1 MVTRTRAAPNPSS
14 VDARPGD
21 RPVGDGVAAHD
32 RPVRGKMYPRTRRRG
47 PTLSSDDTPGTAG
60 GGGTAAAGRPG
71 ADDPVAVELAAE
83 QASVDLRYSY
93 LDASLRRAVDSL
105 DRTRRGPTAGN
116 PGALTERDAFDAMY
130 AERIAALRA
139 AEDRLV
145 FGRMD
150 LAEDAPRYIG
160 RIGLSDDDQE
170 QVLYDW
176 RSPAAEPFYRA
187 TASQRLGVT
196 RRRHLTTSGREVT
209 RIEDDVLDIDA
220 HAESG
225 NVQGEGSLL
234 AALGAHRTGRMRD
247 IVATIQGEQDRII
260 RAPLAGVLVV
270 QGAPGCGKT
279 VVALHRAA
287 YLLYTHRE
295 RIAKAGVLV
304 VGPNRQFLRY
314 IEQVLPSL
322 GESSAVL
329 VTQGQL
335 YPGVDA
341 GPDSDR
347 RVAILKGDLR
357 MARMVQNAV
366 AAIPRVPD
374 QRIPLSVDGTTVTLT
389 PKIVESA
396 ISHARRGRKPHNE
409 ARRDFVL
416 DVLGKLAAQLAQKTR
431 VEITEYRDSLLEDLR
446 DSVDVRR
453 EINLCWMPWTPERLV
468 RRLFSDDR
476 RLSLAAPWLSAEE
489 RALLMRPTDS
499 PWEYGDVPILDEAAE
514 LLGVDDEPARLAAQR
529 AERESAA
536 ELAYARD
543 VVAQSG
549 SGMVTADMLVE
560 RYAGPRP
567 RASVADAET
576 DRTWVFG
583 HVVVDEA
590 QELSPMAW
598 RVVARRC
605 PSLSMTVVGDVNQ
618 TGNPAG
624 VTSWRSVFDVL
635 AKDRWSKETLTVNYR
650 TPRPVMELATAGLRA
665 AGVDPAH
672 VVSARD
678 GDEPR
683 TGRISALSELPD
695 VVGTELERAG
705 AGRVAVIAAAK
716 EVAAVGKVLAAAM
729 PDAVGVGDTAVDNR
743 IAVLSPTNAKGL
755 EFDAVVIVNPRTVAA
770 TEGSGPR
777 DLYVAATRT
786 TAHLLLLDVAT

>member
-1 MVTRTRAAPNPSS
+1 
-14 VDARPGD
+14 
-21 RPVGDGVAAHD
+21 VASGGAGWT
-32 RPVRGKMYPRTRRRG
+32 PAVPRRG
-47 PTLSSDDTPGTAG
+47 RALSTDGTGTTDGSTTPST
-60 GGGTAAAGRPG
+60 
-71 ADDPVAVELAAE
+71 ADDPVAAEQAAAE
-83 QASVDLRYSY
+83 QAAAELALEQAAVDLRYSY
-93 LDASLRRAVDSL
+93 LDAGLSRAITSL

-150 LAEDAPRYIG
+150 LAADVPRYIG

-187 TASQRLGVT
+187 TATHRLGIT
-196 RRRHLTTSGREVT
+196 RRRHLTTAGREVT
-209 RIEDDVLDIDA
+209 HIEDDVLDVDA
-220 HAESG
+220 HAGSG
-225 NVQGEGSLL
+225 VQGAGSLL

-260 RAPLAGVLVV
+260 RSPLAGVLVV

-295 RIAKAGVLV
+295 RIAQAGVLV

-341 GPDSDR
+341 GPDTDR

-357 MARMVQNAV
+357 MSRMVQNAV
-366 AAIPRVPD
+366 AGITRVPD
-374 QRIPLSVDGTTVTLT
+374 TRIPLHVDGVTITLT

-396 ISHARRGRKPHNE
+396 IIHARRSRKPHNE

-416 DVLGKLAAQLAQKTR
+416 DVLGKLVTQLAQKTK
-431 VEITEYRDSLLEDLR
+431 VDITEYRDSLLEDLR

-453 EINLCWMPWTPERLV
+453 EVNLCWMPWTPEKLV
-468 RRLFSDDR
+468 RRLFSDER
-476 RLSLAAPWLSAEE
+476 RLARSAPWLTAEE
-489 RALLMRPTDS
+489 RALLLRPADAA
-499 PWEYGDVPILDEAAE
+499 WEYGDVPILDEAAE
-514 LLGVDDEPARLAAQR
+514 LLGVDDEPARLAALR
-529 AERESAA
+529 AERETAS
-536 ELAYARD
+536 EMSYARD
-543 VVAQSG
+543 VAAASG
-549 SGMVTADMLVE
+549 SGMVTADMLIE
-560 RYAGPRP
+560 RYAGQRS
-567 RASVADAET
+567 RASVADAEN

-583 HVVVDEA
+583 HAVVDEA

-624 VTSWRSVFDVL
+624 VTSWRSVFDSL
-635 AKDRWSKETLTVNYR
+635 AKDRWTMETLTVNYR
-650 TPRPVMELATAGLRA
+650 TPRPVMELATQGLLDAGIEA
-665 AGVDPAH
+665 AT

-683 TGRISALSELPD
+683 GGHIGTLDELPR
-695 VVGTELERAG
+695 VVAAELARAAG
-705 AGRVAVIAAAK
+705 GRVAVIAATS
-716 EVAAVGKVLAAAM
+716 EVRAVGEVLASAM
-729 PDAVGVGDTAVDNR
+729 PDDVGVGDSAVDNR

-755 EFDAVVIVNPRTVAA
+755 EFDAVVIVNPATVGD

-777 DLYVAATRT
+777 DLYVATTRT
-786 TAHLLLLDVAT
+786 TAHLLLLDVDG

>member
-1 MVTRTRAAPNPSS
+1 M
-14 VDARPGD
+14 
-21 RPVGDGVAAHD
+21 PVGDGAA
-32 RPVRGKMYPRTRRRG
+32 
-47 PTLSSDDTPGTAG
+47 SPG
-60 GGGTAAAGRPG
+60 AAGRGRMDPRTERRGRALSTDGTPG
-71 ADDPVAVELAAE
+71 PTDGGTTPSPADDPADLDAAAAELALE
-83 QASVDLRYSY
+83 QAAVDLRYSY
-93 LDASLRRAVDSL
+93 LDAGLSRAVAAL
-105 DRTRRGPTAGN
+105 DRTRRGPTAGT

-150 LAEDAPRYIG
+150 LSDQRARYIG

-187 TASQRLGVT
+187 TATHRLGVT
-196 RRRHLTTSGREVT
+196 RRRHLTTADRVVT
-209 RIEDDVLDIDA
+209 HLEDDVLDVDA
-220 HAESG
+220 HADSG
-225 NVQGEGSLL
+225 VQGEGSLL

-247 IVATIQGEQDRII
+247 IVATIQSEQDRII
-260 RAPLAGVLVV
+260 RSPLAGVLVV

-295 RIAKAGVLV
+295 RIAQAGVLV

-341 GPDSDR
+341 GPDTDR

-366 AAIPRVPD
+366 AGITRIPD
-374 QRIPLSVDGTTVTLT
+374 QRIPLSIDGTTITLT

-396 ISHARRGRKPHNE
+396 INQAKRTRKPHNE

-416 DVLGKLAAQLAQKTR
+416 DVLGKLVTQLAQKTK
-431 VEITEYRDSLLEDLR
+431 VDVHEYREGLLEDLR
-446 DSVDVRR
+446 DSKDVRR
-453 EINLCWMPWTPERLV
+453 EINLCWMPWTPEQLV

-476 RLSLAAPWLSAEE
+476 RLARSAPWLTAEE
-489 RALLMRPTDS
+489 RALLLRPVDA

-514 LLGVDDEPARLAAQR
+514 LLGVDDEPARLAALR
-529 AERESAA
+529 ADRETAA
-536 ELAYARD
+536 EMSYARD
-543 VVAQSG
+543 VAAASG

-560 RYAGPRP
+560 RYSGRRS
-567 RASVADAET
+567 RASVADAEN

-583 HVVVDEA
+583 HAVVDEA

-635 AKDRWSKETLTVNYR
+635 AKDRWTIETLTVNYR
-650 TPRPVMELATAGLRA
+650 TPRPVMELATQGLVDAGIEA
-665 AGVDPAH
+665 AT

-683 TGRISALSELPD
+683 GGHIGTLDELPR
-695 VVGTELERAG
+695 VVAAEMARAAG
-705 AGRVAVIAAAK
+705 GRVAVIAASS
-716 EVAAVGKVLAAAM
+716 EVAAVGAVLVAEM
-729 PDAVGVGDTAVDNR
+729 PDDVGVGDSAVDNR
-743 IAVLSPTNAKGL
+743 VAVLSPTNAKGL
-755 EFDAVVIVNPRTVAA
+755 EFDAVVIVNPATVAY

-777 DLYVAATRT
+777 DLYVATTRT
-786 TAHLLLLDVAT
+786 TAHLLLLDVDA

>member
-1 MVTRTRAAPNPSS
+1 
-14 VDARPGD
+14 
-21 RPVGDGVAAHD
+21 VA
-32 RPVRGKMYPRTRRRG
+32 
-47 PTLSSDDTPGTAG
+47 
-60 GGGTAAAGRPG
+60 
-71 ADDPVAVELAAE
+71 ELALE
-83 QASVDLRYSY
+83 QAAVDLRYAY
-93 LDASLRRAVDSL
+93 LDDGLRRAVRSL

-150 LAEDAPRYIG
+150 LADDAPRYIG

-187 TASQRLGVT
+187 TAHQPLGVT

-209 RIEDDVLDIDA
+209 RIEDDVLDVDA
-220 HAESG
+220 HAGSDT
-225 NVQGEGSLL
+225 VQGEGSLF

-260 RAPLAGVLVV
+260 RSPLAGVLVV

-295 RIAKAGVLV
+295 RIAQAGVLV

-366 AAIPRVPD
+366 AAIPRVPSE
-374 QRIPLSVDGTTVTLT
+374 RIPLRIDGTTITLT

-396 ISHARRGRKPHNE
+396 ITHARRSRKPHNE
-409 ARRDFVL
+409 ARREFVL
-416 DVLGKLAAQLAQKTR
+416 DVLSKLVTQLAQKTR
-431 VEITEYRDSLLEDLR
+431 VDLTEYRDSLLEDLR
-446 DSVDVRR
+446 DSKDVRR
-453 EINLCWMPWTPERLV
+453 EINLCWMPRTPEALV
-468 RRLFSDDR
+468 RRLFSDDT
-476 RLSLAAPWLSAEE
+476 RLARAAPWLSAED
-489 RALLMRPTDS
+489 RALLMRPVDA

-514 LLGVDDEPARLAAQR
+514 LLGVDDEPARLAALH
-529 AERESAA
+529 AERDSAA

-543 VVAQSG
+543 VAAQSG

-560 RYAGPRP
+560 RYSGARS
-567 RASVADAET
+567 RTSVADAEN

-583 HVVVDEA
+583 HAVVDEA

-624 VTSWRSVFDVL
+624 VTAWRSVFDEL
-635 AKDRWSKETLTVNYR
+635 AKDRWTIETLTVNYR
-650 TPRPVMELATAGLRA
+650 TPRAVMELATAGLRA
-665 AGVDPAH
+665 AGVAPAH

-683 TGRISALSELPD
+683 SARIDGLSSLPA
-695 VVGTELERAG
+695 VVATELERAEG
-705 AGRVAVIAAAK
+705 GRVAVIAATA
-716 EVAAVGKVLAAAM
+716 EVAAVGDVLSATM
-729 PDAVGVGDTAVDNR
+729 PDVVGVGDSAVDNPV
-743 IAVLSPTNAKGL
+743 AVLSPTNAKGL
-755 EFDAVVIVNPRTVAA
+755 EFDAVVIVNPSTIGA

-777 DLYVAATRT
+777 DLYVATTRT
-786 TAHLLLLDVAT
+786 TAHLLLLDVDA

>member
-1 MVTRTRAAPNPSS
+1 MSLDLWVTGRW
-14 VDARPGD
+14 
-21 RPVGDGVAAHD
+21 
-32 RPVRGKMYPRTRRRG
+32 RGEARRG
-47 PTLSSDDTPGTAG
+47 AGWTPAWLRRGHTLSTDDTPGT
-60 GGGTAAAGRPG
+60 TDDDAAAGPTPPS
-71 ADDPVAVELAAE
+71 ADDVAAEELALE
-83 QASVDLRYSY
+83 QAAVDLRYSF
-93 LDASLRRAVDSL
+93 LDDGVRRAVASL

-160 RIGLSDDDQE
+160 RIGLSDTDQE

-187 TASQRLGVT
+187 TAHQRLGVT
-196 RRRHLTTSGREVT
+196 RRRHLTTSGRTVT
-209 RIEDDVLDIDA
+209 HVEDDVLDLDA
-220 HAESG
+220 HAGSDS
-225 NVQGEGSLL
+225 VQGEGSLF

-260 RAPLAGVLVV
+260 RSPLAGVLVV

-295 RIAKAGVLV
+295 RIAHAGVLV

-341 GPDSDR
+341 GPDIDR

-374 QRIPLSVDGTTVTLT
+374 QRIPLRIDGTTITLT

-396 ISHARRGRKPHNE
+396 IVHARRGRRPHNE
-409 ARRDFVL
+409 ARREFVL
-416 DVLGKLAAQLAQKTR
+416 DVLNKLVTQLAQKTR
-431 VEITEYRDSLLEDLR
+431 VDLTDYRDSLLEDLR
-446 DSVDVRR
+446 DSRDVRR
-453 EINLCWMPWTPERLV
+453 EINLCWMPWTPETFV
-468 RRLFSDDR
+468 RRLFSDDA
-476 RLSLAAPWLSAEE
+476 RLARSAPWLSAAD
-489 RALLMRPTDS
+489 RTLLLRPADA

-514 LLGVDDEPARLAAQR
+514 LLGVDDEPARLAALR
-529 AERESAA
+529 ADRESAA
-536 ELAYARD
+536 ELVYARD
-543 VVAQSG
+543 VAAASG

-560 RYAGPRP
+560 RYAGARS
-567 RASVADAET
+567 RASVADAEN

-583 HVVVDEA
+583 HAVVDEA

-624 VTSWRSVFDVL
+624 VTSWRSVFDVM
-635 AKDRWSKETLTVNYR
+635 AKDRWTIETLTVNYR

-665 AGVDPAH
+665 AGVEPAV

-683 TGRISALSELPD
+683 RATIDDLAQLPD
-695 VVGTELERAG
+695 VVAAELERADG
-705 AGRVAVIAAAK
+705 GRVAVIAAVG
-716 EVAAVGKVLAAAM
+716 EVVAVGAILAVAM
-729 PDAVGVGDTAVDNR
+729 PDVVGIGDAAIDNPV
-743 IAVLSPTNAKGL
+743 AVLSPTNVKGL
-755 EFDAVVIVNPRTVAA
+755 EFDAVVIVNPTTIGA

-777 DLYVAATRT
+777 DLYVATTRT
-786 TAHLLLLDVAT
+786 TAHLLLLDVDA

>member
-1 MVTRTRAAPNPSS
+1 M
-14 VDARPGD
+14 D
-21 RPVGDGVAAHD
+21 
-32 RPVRGKMYPRTRRRG
+32 PRTATEGR
-47 PTLSSDDTPGTAG
+47 TLSTDGTPGTADG
-60 GGGTAAAGRPG
+60 PASAST
-71 ADDPVAVELAAE
+71 ADDPAAAELAVEQAA
-83 QASVDLRYSY
+83 VDLRYSY
-93 LDASLRRAVDSL
+93 LDAGLRRAVTSL
-105 DRTRRGPTAGN
+105 DRVRRGPTAGT

-130 AERIAALRA
+130 SERIAALRA

-150 LAEDAPRYIG
+150 LTGDASRYIG
-160 RIGLSDDDQE
+160 RIGLSDEHQE

-187 TASQRLGVT
+187 TASHRLGVT

-220 HAESG
+220 HAGSD

-260 RAPLAGVLVV
+260 RSPLQGVLVV

-295 RIAKAGVLV
+295 RIAQAGVLV
-304 VGPNRQFLRY
+304 VGPNRQFVRY

-341 GPDSDR
+341 EPDRDR
-347 RVAILKGDLR
+347 RSAVLKGDLR
-357 MARMVQNAV
+357 MARMVGNAV
-366 AAIPRVPD
+366 ASIPRVPD
-374 QRIPLSVDGTTVTLT
+374 NRIPLVVDGTTITLT
-389 PKIVESA
+389 PRMVESA
-396 ISHARRGRKPHNE
+396 IAHAKRGRAPHNE
-409 ARRDFVL
+409 ARREFVL
-416 DVLGKLAAQLAQKTR
+416 DVLGKLATQLAQKTK
-431 VEITEYRDSLLEDLR
+431 VDVHEYRDSLMEDLR

-453 EINLCWMPWTPERLV
+453 AVNLCWMPWTPERLV

-476 RLSLAAPWLSAEE
+476 RLAKAAPWLTVEE
-489 RALLMRPTDS
+489 RAVLMRPADA
-499 PWEYGDVPILDEAAE
+499 PWETGDVPLLDEAAE
-514 LLGVDDEPARLAAQR
+514 LLGVDDEPARLAALR
-529 AERESAA
+529 AERESAK

-543 VVAQSG
+543 VAALSG

-560 RYAGPRP
+560 RYAGQ
-567 RASVADAET
+567 RARTSVADAEN
-576 DRTWVFG
+576 DRTWAFG

-605 PSLSMTVVGDVNQ
+605 PSMSMTVVGDVNQ
-618 TGNPAG
+618 TGSPAG
-624 VTSWRSVFDVL
+624 VTSWSSVFDVL
-635 AKDRWSKETLTVNYR
+635 AKDRWTIETLSVNYR

-665 AGVDPAH
+665 AGIDAAE

-678 GDEPR
+678 GDAPR
-683 TGRISALSELPD
+683 SARIAALAALPD
-695 VVGTELERAG
+695 VLHEELHRAG
-705 AGRVAVIAAAK
+705 AGRVAVIAAERTAP
-716 EVAAVGKVLAAAM
+716 AVGAVLAAAM
-729 PDAVGVGDTAVDNR
+729 PALVGVGDTAVDNR
-743 IAVLSPTNAKGL
+743 IAVLSPTTAKGL
-755 EFDAVVIVNPRTVAA
+755 EFDAVVIVNPADVAA

-777 DLYVAATRT
+777 DLYVATTRT
-786 TAHLLLLDVAT
+786 TAHLLLLDVDDA